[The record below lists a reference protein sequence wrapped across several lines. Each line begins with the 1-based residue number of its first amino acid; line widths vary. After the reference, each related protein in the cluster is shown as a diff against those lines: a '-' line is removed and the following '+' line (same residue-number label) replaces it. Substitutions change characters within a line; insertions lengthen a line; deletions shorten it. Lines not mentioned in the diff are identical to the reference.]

1 MAEDQKSIDIK
12 EEKLLAGYPS
22 PITYEKI
29 QKILEQMKDCI
40 CQIKINKN
48 KGTGTFCKIP
58 YPDYNNL
65 LPVLITNN
73 HLINHKN
80 LNEEN
85 ARIIIYI
92 KGENKY
98 RYLELNNRIKYTNE
112 LYDITIIELKEKD
125 KINHFIEIDDNII
138 NDGYINGYIDEPIY
152 IIQYPK
158 AELSVSFGILEN
170 LNFKEQYNFRHL
182 CSTEEGSSGSPIL
195 NLKNNKLI
203 GIHTSSLNNSNFNLG
218 LFFNYAITD
227 FLNIKY
233 YNTIKT
239 KNCPNINKS
248 IG

>member
-1 MAEDQKSIDIK
+1 MAEDQKIFDFN

-22 PITYEKI
+22 PVTYEKVQI
-29 QKILEQMKDCI
+29 ILDQMKYCI
-40 CQIKINKN
+40 CQIKFNKN

-73 HLINHKN
+73 HLINENN
-80 LNEEN
+80 LYDEN

-98 RYLELNNRIKYTNE
+98 RYIELKDRIKYTNKS
-112 LYDITIIELKEKD
+112 YDITIIELKEGD
-125 KINHFIEIDDNII
+125 GVGHHLEIDDNII
-138 NDGYINGYIDEPIY
+138 NEGYIVGYIDEPIY

-158 AELSVSFGILEN
+158 ENLSVSFGIINNMN
-170 LNFKEQYNFRHL
+170 LKEGHNFRHL

-203 GIHTSSLNNSNFNLG
+203 GIHKSAEKNANFNLG
-218 LFFNYAITD
+218 LFLNFAISD
-227 FLNIKY
+227 FLN
-233 YNTIKT
+233 T
-239 KNCPNINKS
+239 K
-248 IG
+248 